1 VRSERLRLAKMVG
14 MKLSPLIFPMLSITT
29 GISPVTAQT
38 RTATAAER
46 AACDARIQQKIDA
59 IDSRMR
65 VEYTGPEGERLKEK
79 RRKLETERYNCRKT
93 K

>member
-1 VRSERLRLAKMVG
+1 MSG
-14 MKLSPLIFPMLSITT
+14 MKLFPLITPMLLVTAS
-29 GISPVTAQT
+29 ISPAIAQT

-46 AACDARIQQKIDA
+46 AACEAKIQQKIDA

-65 VEYTGPEGERLKEK
+65 VEYTRPEGERLKEK
-79 RRKLETERYNCRKT
+79 RRKLEAERYNCRKT

>member
-1 VRSERLRLAKMVG
+1 
-14 MKLSPLIFPMLSITT
+14 MKFLPLFVSVLFATA
-29 GISPVTAQT
+29 GISPTTAQT

-46 AACDARIQQKIDA
+46 AACEAKIQQKIDA

>member
-1 VRSERLRLAKMVG
+1 MMGDMRLSALVIPVVLVIA
-14 MKLSPLIFPMLSITT
+14 
-29 GISPVTAQT
+29 GISTSTAQT

-46 AACDARIQQKIDA
+46 AACEAKVQKKIDA

-65 VEYTGPEGERLKEK
+65 AEYSGPEGERLKEK
-79 RRKLETERYNCRKT
+79 RRKLEAERYDCRKA

>member
-1 VRSERLRLAKMVG
+1 MRPEWPRLAKMMG
-14 MKLSPLIFPMLSITT
+14 MNHSPLILSMLWINA
-29 GISPVTAQT
+29 GISPAIAQT

-46 AACDARIQQKIDA
+46 AACEAKIQQKIDA

>member
-1 VRSERLRLAKMVG
+1 MSA
-14 MKLSPLIFPMLSITT
+14 MKPALLIIPMLWVAAGS
-29 GISPVTAQT
+29 SPVTAQT

-46 AACDARIQQKIDA
+46 AACEAKVQQKIDA

-65 VEYTGPEGERLKEK
+65 VEYTGPQGERLKEK

>member
-1 VRSERLRLAKMVG
+1 MRS
-14 MKLSPLIFPMLSITT
+14 MKLLPLILPMLCVTA
-29 GISPVTAQT
+29 GILPAAAQT

-46 AACDARIQQKIDA
+46 AACEARVQQKIDA

-65 VEYTGPEGERLKEK
+65 VEYTGPEGERLKAK

>member
-1 VRSERLRLAKMVG
+1 VRPERSSLAKMSA
-14 MKLSPLIFPMLSITT
+14 MKLTLLIIRMLCVAA

-46 AACDARIQQKIDA
+46 AACEAKVQQKIDA

>member
-1 VRSERLRLAKMVG
+1 MSS
-14 MKLSPLIFPMLSITT
+14 MKLLPLILPMLC
-29 GISPVTAQT
+29 VTAGLSPAAGQT

-46 AACDARIQQKIDA
+46 AACEARIQQKIDA

-79 RRKLETERYNCRKT
+79 RRKLETERYNCRKS